1 MEHIKRKKQKNNQFY
16 SITIIIGVSL
26 LTLGFI
32 FYGYNYY
39 QKKTNDKIEEK
50 SIEKFFEIEEETSI
64 VEESEE
70 ENPIIKK
77 DDEIYIGVLEIPKIN
92 LKKGLVD
99 KTSPKNNVN
108 KNIYLLKETILP
120 DEQAI
125 SHILLA
131 AHSGNSYVS
140 FFKNLRKLE
149 ITDKVYFY
157 YKGMK
162 YIYEIF
168 DKYEI
173 EKTGVAKLNQT
184 NMSDI
189 TLITCISG
197 TNKQIIYIA
206 KLIDEEKY

>member
-64 VEESEE
+64 VEESKEE
-70 ENPIIKK
+70 HPIIKK

-189 TLITCISG
+189 ALITCISG

>member
-64 VEESEE
+64 VEESKEE
-70 ENPIIKK
+70 HPIIKK
-77 DDEIYIGVLEIPKIN
+77 DDEIYIGVLEISKIN

>member
-64 VEESEE
+64 VEESKEE
-70 ENPIIKK
+70 HHIIKK

>member
-64 VEESEE
+64 VEESKEE
-70 ENPIIKK
+70 HPIIKK

>member
-1 MEHIKRKKQKNNQFY
+1 M
-16 SITIIIGVSL
+16 
-26 LTLGFI
+26 GFI

-64 VEESEE
+64 VEESKEE
-70 ENPIIKK
+70 HPIIKK

>member
-1 MEHIKRKKQKNNQFY
+1 MEHVKRKKQKNNQFY

-64 VEESEE
+64 VEESKEE
-70 ENPIIKK
+70 HPIIKK

>member
-70 ENPIIKK
+70 EHPIIKK

-108 KNIYLLKETILP
+108 KNIYLLKDTILP